1 MSARLYIAATHKS
14 SGKTTVSLGLCAALA
29 ARGIAVQPFKKGPD
43 YIDPIWLGQAA
54 GRDCYTLDFYSMA
67 PESIQDIFLRHDPGT
82 HGLRLIEGNKGLF
95 DGMTTTGGDDNAALA
110 KALDTPVVLVL
121 DCNGMTR
128 GIAPLLQ
135 GYVGFD
141 PELHWGGVILNRVG
155 GSRHGAKLRAA
166 VETYTDLKVL
176 GEVGRDL
183 KLQIEERHLG
193 LIPANEASVAEKQI
207 AYIRDRIAAEVDLD
221 ALMQA
226 AQHAPPLQT
235 QALVN
240 DSQPI
245 PETTAVRSE
254 VEHSPLRLAIARD
267 AAFGFYYPADLEAF
281 TQRGVELCYFSPLH
295 DATLPA
301 CDALFLGGGFPE
313 THMLALEANQ
323 AMRDSIHHALAQGL
337 PAYAECGGLMYL
349 SRSICWGSEQAN
361 MVGFVPGDTVMQP
374 RPQGRGYIRLQRN
387 AAHPWP
393 AQSDTPTTI
402 PGHEFHYSHLENLP
416 SGLTYAWNVERG
428 QGIDGA
434 HDGLVLNNL
443 VAGYA
448 HLRQDVRNPWID
460 EFLAFVRHSRSTTHD
475 ATASTRTTT

>member
-14 SGKTTVSLGLCAALA
+14 SGKTTVSLGLCAALS
-29 ARGIAVQPFKKGPD
+29 ARGTTVQPFKKGPD

-54 GRDCYTLDFYSMA
+54 GRACYTLDFYSMA
-67 PESIQDIFLRHDPGT
+67 PDSIETMFVEHDPGT
-82 HGLRLIEGNKGLF
+82 EGIRLIEGNKGLF
-95 DGMTTTGGDDNAALA
+95 DGVTTTGGDDNAALA
-110 KALDTPVVLVL
+110 KALRTPVVLVV

-141 PELHWGGVILNRVG
+141 PDLQWAGVILNRVG

-176 GEVGRDL
+176 GEVSRDP

-221 ALMQA
+221 AFLQA
-226 AQHAPPLQT
+226 ARNAPPMPDTNRSKDHTTPL
-235 QALVN
+235 AL
-240 DSQPI
+240 DAP
-245 PETTAVRSE
+245 A
-254 VEHSPLRLAIARD
+254 PLRLAIARD
-267 AAFGFYYPADLEAF
+267 GAFGFYYPADLEAF
-281 TQRGVELCYFSPLH
+281 AKRGVELCYFSPLH
-295 DATLPA
+295 DTELPE

-313 THMLALEANQ
+313 THMLALEANRS
-323 AMRDSIHHALAQGL
+323 MRDSIHAALEQGL

-349 SRSICWGSEQAN
+349 SRSIRWGNEQAA
-361 MVGFVPGDTVMQP
+361 MVGFVPGDTVMQA

-387 AAHPWP
+387 LDHPWP
-393 AQSDTPTTI
+393 QQANTPQTI

-416 SGLTYAWNVERG
+416 EGLTYAWNVERG
-428 QGIDGA
+428 QGLDGR
-434 HDGLVLNNL
+434 HDGLVLNKL

-460 EFLAFVRHSRSTTHD
+460 EFLAFVHRSQNTTHD
-475 ATASTRTTT
+475 ATASNRTLV

>member
-29 ARGIAVQPFKKGPD
+29 ARGVAVQPFKKGPD

-67 PESIQDIFLRHDPGT
+67 PESIHTIFTQHDPGED
-82 HGLRLIEGNKGLF
+82 GIRLIEGNKGLF

-110 KALDTPVVLVL
+110 KMLDTPVVLVV

-141 PELHWGGVILNRVG
+141 PDLRWGGVILNRVG

-176 GEVGRDL
+176 GEVSRDP

-221 ALMQA
+221 AFMAA
-226 AQHAPPLQT
+226 AQQAPILPNSAAQT
-235 QALVN
+235 TSRL
-240 DSQPI
+240 
-245 PETTAVRSE
+245 SE
-254 VEHSPLRLAIARD
+254 NGPPVRLAIARD
-267 AAFGFYYPADLEAF
+267 AAFGFYYPADLDALR
-281 TQRGVELCYFSPLH
+281 QRGVELCFFSPLS
-295 DATLPA
+295 DTALPA

-313 THMLALEANQ
+313 THMLALEANRS
-323 AMRDSIHHALAQGL
+323 MRDSIHNALEEGL

-349 SRSICWGSEQAN
+349 SRSIRWGNEQAA
-361 MVGFVPGDTVMQP
+361 MVGFVPGDTVMQA

-387 AAHPWP
+387 ANHPWP
-393 AQSDTPTTI
+393 AQAETPETI

-416 SGLTYAWNVERG
+416 NDLTYAWNVERG
-428 QGIDGA
+428 QGLDGT
-434 HDGLVLNNL
+434 HDGLVLNKL

-460 EFLAFVRHSRSTTHD
+460 EFLAFVRRSRSTTHD
-475 ATASTRTTT
+475 APASTRTHT

>member
-14 SGKTTVSLGLCAALA
+14 SGKTTVSLGLCAALS
-29 ARGIAVQPFKKGPD
+29 ARGIPVQPFKKGPD

-67 PESIQDIFLRHDPGT
+67 AESIQDVFLRHDPGSD
-82 HGLRLIEGNKGLF
+82 GIRLIEGNKGLF

-110 KALDTPVVLVL
+110 KALDTPVVLVI

-141 PELHWGGVILNRVG
+141 RELRWGGVILNRVG

-176 GEVGRDL
+176 GEVSRDP

-221 ALMQA
+221 AFMAAAWQA
-226 AQHAPPLQT
+226 PTMPNSPAQTPSRHSENDPP
-235 QALVN
+235 V
-240 DSQPI
+240 
-245 PETTAVRSE
+245 
-254 VEHSPLRLAIARD
+254 RLAIARD

-281 TQRGVELCYFSPLH
+281 TQRGVELCYFSPLS
-295 DATLPA
+295 DAALPE

-313 THMLALEANQ
+313 THMLALEANRSMRTSIQQ
-323 AMRDSIHHALAQGL
+323 ALEQGL

-349 SRSICWGSEQAN
+349 SRSIRWGNQQAD

-374 RPQGRGYIRLQRN
+374 RPQGRGYIRLQRS
-387 AAHPWP
+387 AQHPWP
-393 AQSDTPTTI
+393 AQSTTPETI

-428 QGIDGA
+428 QGLDGA
-434 HDGLVLNNL
+434 HDGLVLNKL

-460 EFLAFVRHSRSTTHD
+460 EFLAFVRRSRSTTHD
-475 ATASTRTTT
+475 ASASTRTTT

>member
-29 ARGIAVQPFKKGPD
+29 ARGVAVQPFKKGPD

-54 GRDCYTLDFYSMA
+54 GRNCYTLDFYSMA
-67 PESIQDIFLRHDPGT
+67 PESIHAIFAQHNPGSD
-82 HGLRLIEGNKGLF
+82 GIRLIEGNKGLF

-110 KALDTPVVLVL
+110 KMLDTPVVLVV

-141 PELHWGGVILNRVG
+141 PDLRWGGVILNRVG

-176 GEVGRDL
+176 GEVSRDP

-221 ALMQA
+221 AFIAAARQA
-226 AQHAPPLQT
+226 PTMPNSSAQTTSRLSE
-235 QALVN
+235 N
-240 DSQPI
+240 DFP
-245 PETTAVRSE
+245 VR
-254 VEHSPLRLAIARD
+254 VAIARD
-267 AAFGFYYPADLEAF
+267 AAFGFYYPADLDAF
-281 TQRGVELCYFSPLH
+281 RQRGVELCFFSPLS
-295 DATLPA
+295 DAALPA

-313 THMLALEANQ
+313 THMLALEANRS
-323 AMRDSIHHALAQGL
+323 MRDSIHNALEQGL

-349 SRSICWGSEQAN
+349 SRSIRWGNEQAT
-361 MVGFVPGDTVMQP
+361 MVGFVPGDTVMQS

-387 AAHPWP
+387 ANHPWP
-393 AQSDTPTTI
+393 AQAETPETI

-416 SGLTYAWNVERG
+416 NDLTYAWNVERG
-428 QGIDGA
+428 QGLDGT
-434 HDGLVLNNL
+434 HDGLVLNKL

-460 EFLAFVRHSRSTTHD
+460 EFLAFVRSSRSTTHD
-475 ATASTRTTT
+475 APASTRTHT

>member
-14 SGKTTVSLGLCAALA
+14 SGKTTVSLGLCAALS
-29 ARGIAVQPFKKGPD
+29 ARGIPVQPFKKGPD

-67 PESIQDIFLRHDPGT
+67 AESIQDVFLRHDPGSD
-82 HGLRLIEGNKGLF
+82 GIRLIEGNKGLF

-110 KALDTPVVLVL
+110 KALDTPVVLVI

-141 PELHWGGVILNRVG
+141 RELRWGGVILNRVG

-176 GEVGRDL
+176 GEVSRDP

-221 ALMQA
+221 AFMAAARQA
-226 AQHAPPLQT
+226 PTIPNSPAQTTSRLRENDPP
-235 QALVN
+235 V
-240 DSQPI
+240 
-245 PETTAVRSE
+245 
-254 VEHSPLRLAIARD
+254 RLAIARD

-281 TQRGVELCYFSPLH
+281 AQRGVELCYFSPLS
-295 DATLPA
+295 DAALPE

-313 THMLALEANQ
+313 THMLALETNRSMRTSIQQ
-323 AMRDSIHHALAQGL
+323 ALEQGL

-349 SRSICWGSEQAN
+349 SRSIRWGNQRAD

-374 RPQGRGYIRLQRN
+374 RPQGRGYIRLQRS
-387 AAHPWP
+387 AQHPWP
-393 AQSDTPTTI
+393 AQSTTPETI

-428 QGIDGA
+428 QGLDGA
-434 HDGLVLNNL
+434 HDGLVLNKL

-460 EFLAFVRHSRSTTHD
+460 EFLAFVRRSRSTTHD
-475 ATASTRTTT
+475 TSASTRTTT